1 MIAIVLTAL
10 LASASAT
17 TIFRVPAHDSAVIKT
32 DRVGGSFAYSVAESP
47 AYGVVNPIVQHVT
60 SPVATT
66 YSVQQPITT
75 NTLAHVV
82 PSTSHVVSSP
92 MVSNF
97 VSSPVMSNV
106 AEVKTTMPVT
116 TSGLTYSSYPYN
128 YMYGASSPMYY
139 SIPKNTVYG
148 VETEKKMMEQY
159 VHPVNS
165 HIMTSSPV
173 ATTYTSNV
181 VPQYTSNIVPQY
193 TSNIVPQYTSNVV
206 PQYSSVVATGS
217 PSTWSYAS
225 GQPTW
230 SNNVNWNPNWN
241 TVNSQSVVAV

>member
-17 TIFRVPAHDSAVIKT
+17 TIFRAPAHDSAVIKT

-92 MVSNF
+92 VVSNF

-148 VETEKKMMEQY
+148 VETEKKMLEQY
-159 VHPVNS
+159 VHPVTS
-165 HIMTSSPV
+165 HVMTSPV
-173 ATTYTSNV
+173 ATT
-181 VPQYTSNIVPQY
+181 
-193 TSNIVPQYTSNVV
+193 YTSNVV

-217 PSTWSYAS
+217 PTTWSYAS
-225 GQPTW
+225 GHPTW
-230 SNNVNWNPNWN
+230 SNVNWNPNWN